1 MPETDFE
8 NRKRI
13 ENLRLQFW
21 IKLICIIQSRIY
33 LERNALISTLILFF
47 IDF

>member
-21 IKLICIIQSRIY
+21 IKLICIISRIY